1 MAKDFVTPEQYQR
14 GVGKIKNYV
23 DTQHYY
29 EYPTIHYDNKKY
41 PKGYVNVLELKP
53 DIIYKMPKYPEVE
66 LGSLGKIALCCKNDD
81 GSLFMIN
88 NDGNTLGFS
97 HMMNP
102 MLYIMGKTDS
112 FILIRYKSYEHNYLI
127 SVSKNNGIWSISDF
141 TSVTPYPG
149 SKYEYTPT
157 TDYSPATKKY
167 VDDISNTLVKKDTNK
182 YVLITNDDALIIKK
196 DSITDIADA
205 TVTIDNLT
213 GQFGTLVAND
223 DGTYS
228 YTLNTIMTDVETFTF
243 KVNNVEQKL
252 VIVPYREMQYD
263 DSNGGITYEGTGWNI
278 EEDKNHYK
286 GKAHRSVVNG
296 DALSF
301 NFKGTGLSILSKCA
315 SDTDRI
321 YYRIVGSGG
330 GITVTTT
337 EKTYYQSNIFT
348 KKNISYDTHKFTYK
362 SFLNADKVCNYFDGF
377 IVYDTLGTNLNDSI
391 RKLYY
396 GLDNTIGVLRTD
408 IENARFS
415 PTRLYDPTTKKY
427 VDDLV
432 EKSKTVMC
440 TDEEVDNMLNE
451 VLGGDY
457 SGN

>member
-1 MAKDFVTPEQYQR
+1 MAKDFVTPKQYQR

-41 PKGYVNVLELKP
+41 PKGYVNAVELKP

-66 LGSLGKIALCCKNDD
+66 LGSLGKISLCCKNDD

-112 FILIRYKSYEHNYLI
+112 FMLIRYKSYEHNYLI

-167 VDDISNTLVKKDTNK
+167 VDDNRVSVPTNISEF
-182 YVLITNDDALIIKK
+182 TNDSKYINQIKVLPVEYDNDK
-196 DSITDIADA
+196 MVNVQNLEPHSIYVAPSDIDYLDLGCMGKSNRLV
-205 TVTIDNLT
+205 TV
-213 GQFGTLVAND
+213 
-223 DGTYS
+223 
-228 YTLNTIMTDVETFTF
+228 
-243 KVNNVEQKL
+243 
-252 VIVPYREMQYD
+252 
-263 DSNGGITYEGTGWNI
+263 
-278 EEDKNHYK
+278 
-286 GKAHRSVVNG
+286 
-296 DALSF
+296 
-301 NFKGTGLSILSKCA
+301 
-315 SDTDRI
+315 
-321 YYRIVGSGG
+321 
-330 GITVTTT
+330 
-337 EKTYYQSNIFT
+337 
-348 KKNISYDTHKFTYK
+348 
-362 SFLNADKVCNYFDGF
+362 
-377 IVYDTLGTNLNDSI
+377 LGTPNTEELIYTGNKTDKYISFRFGSLTYTIYFKTDTESSRIERYVYYLTPNNNQAYTPKND
-391 RKLYY
+391 Y
-396 GLDNTIGVLRTD
+396 N
-408 IENARFS
+408 
-415 PTRLYDPTTKKY
+415 PTTKKY

-432 EKSKTVMC
+432 ESSKVDMC
-440 TDEEVDNMLNE
+440 TDEEIDNMLNE